1 MIQMK
6 EHQIVPY
13 NSFNLAKRLGAYSAV
28 AAATASV
35 ADIAGA
41 AEVIWDI
48 PDIAV
53 GDDPGLLF
61 NMVTGETASAASDNG
76 NATPGSMRLIGNYAA
91 LASYPGAYIY
101 TPASSTFGAFV
112 GVGSD
117 ATLLAAGAQ
126 IGENQTFGR
135 NADSSSLGNY
145 ANLNNWNLEGTRGF
159 VGIRFKLDNATHYG
173 WADITYNDALN
184 TATLHAFGYND
195 TPEAASAPPTD
206 SAPAPLT
213 ITKFEHDTDANTVT
227 LTWRKTTA
235 TTYIVKY
242 STDMSDWS
250 QDLDDGITAA
260 DDENPEDTDHI
271 TVTFTLFETL
281 TEEPDLF
288 FRIEEEI

>member
-1 MIQMK
+1 MK
-6 EHQIVPY
+6 EHQIVSCY
-13 NSFNLAKRLGAYSAV
+13 NFNLAKRLGAYSAV

-35 ADIAGA
+35 ADTAGA

-48 PDIAV
+48 PDIVV

-61 NMVTGETASAASDNG
+61 NMVTGETASAASGEG

-91 LASYPGAYIY
+91 LTSFAGAYIY

-195 TPEAASAPPTD
+195 TPEATSTPPSD
-206 SAPAPLT
+206 SAPAPLA
-213 ITKFEHDTDANTVT
+213 ITEFEHDTDANTVT

-235 TTYIVKY
+235 TSYILKY

-260 DDENPEDTDHI
+260 DDENPQDTDHI
-271 TVTFTLFETL
+271 TVTFPLFETL

>member
-1 MIQMK
+1 MK
-6 EHQIVPY
+6 KNQIAPC

-48 PDIAV
+48 PDIVV
-53 GDDPGLLF
+53 GDDPDLLF
-61 NMVTGETASAASDNG
+61 NMVTGETASAANDDG
-76 NATPGSMRLIGNYAA
+76 NVTSGSMRLIGNYAA
-91 LASYPGAYIY
+91 LGDFGRAYIY

-117 ATLLAAGAQ
+117 AILLAAGAQ
-126 IGENQTFGR
+126 IGENQTFGG
-135 NADSSSLGNY
+135 NADYPSIGNY
-145 ANLNNWNLEGTRGF
+145 ANFDNWNPEGTRGF
-159 VGIRFKLDNATHYG
+159 VGIRFKLDDATHYG

-195 TPEAASAPPTD
+195 TPEAASAPPTA
-206 SAPAPLT
+206 SAPAPLA

-227 LTWRKTTA
+227 LTWRKTAA
-235 TTYIVKY
+235 TSYILKY
-242 STDMSDWS
+242 STDMSNWS

-271 TVTFTLFETL
+271 TVTVSLFETL

>member
-6 EHQIVPY
+6 EHQIVPC

-48 PDIAV
+48 PDIVV

-61 NMVTGETASAASDNG
+61 NMVTDETASAASDEG

-91 LASYPGAYIY
+91 LTSFAGAYIY

-145 ANLNNWNLEGTRGF
+145 ANLNNWSLEGTRGF
-159 VGIRFKLDNATHYG
+159 VGIRFKLDDATHYG

-195 TPEAASAPPTD
+195 TPEATSAPPSS
-206 SAPAPLT
+206 SAPAPLA
-213 ITKFEHDTDANTVT
+213 ITEFEHDTDAHTVT

-235 TTYIVKY
+235 TSYILKY

-260 DDENPEDTDHI
+260 DDENPQDTDHI
-271 TVTFTLFETL
+271 TVTFPLFEAL

>member
-6 EHQIVPY
+6 EHQIVSC
-13 NSFNLAKRLGAYSAV
+13 NSFDLAKRLGAYSAV

-48 PDIAV
+48 PDIVV

-91 LASYPGAYIY
+91 AASNVGAYIY

-112 GVGSD
+112 GFGSD
-117 ATLLAAGAQ
+117 AILLAAGAQ
-126 IGENQTFGR
+126 IGENQTFYK
-135 NADSSSLGNY
+135 NTDYPSIGNY
-145 ANLNNWNLEGTRGF
+145 ANLNNWNPEGTRGF
-159 VGIRFKLDNATHYG
+159 VGIRFKLDDATHYG

-195 TPEAASAPPTD
+195 TPEAASAPPSS
-206 SAPAPLT
+206 SAPAPLA
-213 ITKFEHDTDANTVT
+213 ITQFEHDTDANTVT

-235 TTYIVKY
+235 TSYILKY
-242 STDMSDWS
+242 STDMSDWN

-271 TVTFTLFETL
+271 TVTFTLFEPL
-281 TEEPDLF
+281 AEEPDLF